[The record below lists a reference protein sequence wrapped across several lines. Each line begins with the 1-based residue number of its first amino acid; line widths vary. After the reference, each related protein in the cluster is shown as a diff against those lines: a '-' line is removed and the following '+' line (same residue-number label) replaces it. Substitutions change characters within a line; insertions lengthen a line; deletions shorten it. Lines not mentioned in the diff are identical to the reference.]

1 VLTLDALVKDVPYY
15 KRKMWVDKELF
26 IQWKEEM
33 YAKSGTL
40 LKVSRVL
47 EMKKIGVRHFP
58 TKIEMVNM
66 LRKNTKTVFEMSDI
80 VFDVKVADN
89 VFSLQNLQR

>member
-1 VLTLDALVKDVPYY
+1 
-15 KRKMWVDKELF
+15 
-26 IQWKEEM
+26 
-33 YAKSGTL
+33 
-40 LKVSRVL
+40 VSRVL